1 MSSRKCRDDE
11 RDRGQAVA
19 EFAITLP
26 LVLLAVSLVA
36 EIGLITI
43 DQIRLVH
50 LCRDATRVASVSLAP
65 ESAVRELVATSDVDD
80 IETVVT
86 HTDRVVTVSL
96 ARLHRTELPLIGA
109 LLPDVW
115 LREQLSMYTE

>member
-65 ESAVRELVATSDVDD
+65 ESAVRELVATSGADG